1 MSAEGGGLPH
11 PIHILPPFHMP
22 ALPGAPEAHSYA
34 VTYSFLAMGIIVLLA
49 VAMRLTRKA
58 SPRGVQNFVEY
69 LVELVDDQG
78 KAIFGETSMRYLP
91 FFATMFLFILF
102 SNLMGLLPGFMSPT
116 SSYHTNFAM
125 AIAVALVVQWAG
137 VQTLGLKGYL
147 KHFAPPECPWWIKWT
162 LMFWMW
168 PMLEIISQVVRP
180 ISLTM
185 RLFGNIYAKE
195 MLLMMLAFLPIA
207 FFDTPGAISKVL
219 SAAPFLI
226 RIGIV
231 WLGTLVSIV
240 QAAVFTIL
248 AMVYVSMAIQ
258 HHEEEAE
265 GHGHG
270 GASH

>member
-11 PIHILPPFHMP
+11 PLHLFPPMHIP

-34 VTYSFLAMGIIVLLA
+34 VTYSFIAMGLIILLA
-49 VAMRLTRKA
+49 VIMRLTLKVA
-58 SPRGVQNFVEY
+58 PKGVQNFFEY

-78 KAIFGETSMRYLP
+78 KAIFGEESMRYLP
-91 FFATMFLFILF
+91 FFVTMFLFILF

-125 AIAVALVVQWAG
+125 AIAVAIMTQWAG
-137 VQTLGLKGYL
+137 IRVLGFKGYL
-147 KHFAPPECPWWIKWT
+147 KHFAPPDCPWWIKWP
-162 LMFWMW
+162 LMSWMW

-207 FFDTPGAISKVL
+207 FFNTPGAISKVL

-248 AMVYVSMAIQ
+248 AMVYVAMAIQ
-258 HHEEEAE
+258 HHEETAE

-270 GASH
+270 ESGH